1 MFFFS
6 SRMRHT
12 RCALVTGVQTCA
24 LPISVMAAAHCTH
37 SGCGM
42 ALDKR
47 GRNRSGLCRTHALTL
62 ALLPENK
69 VKKVAALRHYKR
81 ANPEKTLQQVTLASR
96 SRLSWCPPEYRD
108 EYRRLTR
115 AKMLPAA
122 EARPIIEDMIAA
134 DARR

>member
-1 MFFFS
+1 
-6 SRMRHT
+6 
-12 RCALVTGVQTCA
+12 
-24 LPISVMAAAHCTH
+24 
-37 SGCGM
+37 M

-134 DARR
+134 DARRYAATGILPQSARREGVRA